1 MTEHSGID
9 KGRRSPDCEMLR
21 RSSNN
26 EFDVDRRLSNSSG
39 SSERRVARQV
49 TSEARIQNNDSVD
62 DNCIETECERLSKYP
77 DYCRTI
83 TIRGL
88 TTYNAIMIC

>member
-1 MTEHSGID
+1 MF
-9 KGRRSPDCEMLR
+9 R

-26 EFDVDRRLSNSSG
+26 EVVVDRRLSNSSG
-39 SSERRVARQV
+39 SSERRVPRQV
-49 TSEARIQNNDSVD
+49 TSEARIQNNSSVD
-62 DNCIETECERLSKYP
+62 DKCIETECERLSKYP

-88 TTYNAIMIC
+88 TILIKVYWMR